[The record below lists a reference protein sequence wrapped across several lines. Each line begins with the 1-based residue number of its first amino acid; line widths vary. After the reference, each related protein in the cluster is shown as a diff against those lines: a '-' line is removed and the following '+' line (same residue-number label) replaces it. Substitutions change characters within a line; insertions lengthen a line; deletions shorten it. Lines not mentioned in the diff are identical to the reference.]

1 MAPSKKVVAS
11 LVALLVLDNKEK
23 QEKVKKKK
31 KSCKNWLLHRHLYS
45 HVNLL
50 NELRVYEP
58 ADFKNYLRMDDD
70 AFRTILELIR
80 PKITKQNTVMRNA
93 ISAEERLTF
102 TLRYLATG
110 NSYEDLKFSTAIS
123 PQSLSAII
131 PETCW
136 AIYDALKKDYLKVR
150 KNDSILNIVTL

>member
-1 MAPSKKVVAS
+1 
-11 LVALLVLDNKEK
+11 
-23 QEKVKKKK
+23 
-31 KSCKNWLLHRHLYS
+31 
-45 HVNLL
+45 
-50 NELRVYEP
+50 
-58 ADFKNYLRMDDD
+58 MDDD
-70 AFRTILELIR
+70 AFRTILELVR

-110 NSYEDLKFSTAIS
+110 NSYEDLKFSTAMS

-136 AIYDALKKDYLKVR
+136 AIAQQVYASYIYDALKKDYLKVPSNEHDWQ
-150 KNDSILNIVTL
+150 KSPMVSKTYGLMAI